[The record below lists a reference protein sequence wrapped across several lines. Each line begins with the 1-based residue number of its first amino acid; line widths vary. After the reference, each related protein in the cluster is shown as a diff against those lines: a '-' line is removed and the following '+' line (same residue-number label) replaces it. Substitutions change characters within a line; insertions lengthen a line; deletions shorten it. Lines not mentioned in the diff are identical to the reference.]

1 MNNQKYSE
9 LCGRIAELCEDPE
22 YEYRKVK
29 NELIQLFQELERES
43 INEIGDLLEVIDLHR
58 RLCKIKN
65 RKASYIENEIGRRIL
80 VDLPFSIRMDDEAI
94 PEGEVEKLQDKYDSD
109 ERIALKLSSE
119 LLKYGK
125 ELMSSK
131 EDKSKRYKNRIKE
144 GIRMLNELQ
153 QFYEIEGIKEM
164 FKSRIT
170 DKDKDL
176 QFFALY
182 GLEIYYEHENVAEL
196 KKEEEE
202 ELERIINSTK
212 SRETAS
218 TCCQILINSGK
229 IDEFAAM
236 IRIDDWKDRNWSSN

>member
-1 MNNQKYSE
+1 MKLNSQKYSE
-9 LCGRIAELCEDPE
+9 VCERITKICENPE
-22 YEYRKVK
+22 YEYKEFK
-29 NELIQLFQELERES
+29 YELIQLVEELKRS
-43 INEIGDLLEVIDLHR
+43 RINEVVDLMKVIELHR

-80 VDLPFSIRMDDEAI
+80 VDLPFSIRMDDEEI
-94 PEGEVEKLQDKYDSD
+94 PEEIVEKLQEKYDSN
-109 ERIALKLSSE
+109 ERVALRLSSE

-125 ELMSSK
+125 ELMSGK

-153 QFYEIEGIKEM
+153 QFYEIEGIKEI

-170 DKDKDL
+170 DKDSDL

-182 GLEIYYEHENVAEL
+182 GLEIYYAHENVDKLE
-196 KKEEEE
+196 KEEEE
-202 ELERIINSTK
+202 ELEKIIESTK

-229 IDEFAAM
+229 IDEFGAM
-236 IRIDDWKDRNWSSN
+236 MRIDKWKDKNW

>member
-1 MNNQKYSE
+1 
-9 LCGRIAELCEDPE
+9 
-22 YEYRKVK
+22 
-29 NELIQLFQELERES
+29 
-43 INEIGDLLEVIDLHR
+43 
-58 RLCKIKN
+58 
-65 RKASYIENEIGRRIL
+65 
-80 VDLPFSIRMDDEAI
+80 
-94 PEGEVEKLQDKYDSD
+94 
-109 ERIALKLSSE
+109 
-119 LLKYGK
+119 
-125 ELMSSK
+125 
-131 EDKSKRYKNRIKE
+131 
-144 GIRMLNELQ
+144 MLNELQ

-202 ELERIINSTK
+202 ELERIIDSTK

-229 IDEFAAM
+229 TDEFAAM